1 MMPKQRYE
9 SNGVNSAVMVID
21 ASVWVAALLTNDI
34 HHRPSTALLRGL
46 VLRKQQAVTPVLAWA
61 EIAGAIARR
70 TGSSELAKAAVAFLN
85 NQTWLEYVPLDEPLA
100 RHAVAIAIAQRLRG
114 ADAVYVALASQ
125 RDGMLITLDRE
136 MLERAP
142 ASLTAC
148 TPIDWLNNS

>member
-9 SNGVNSAVMVID
+9 SSGANSAAMVID
-21 ASVWVAALLTNDI
+21 ASVWVAALLTNDV
-34 HHRPSTALLRGL
+34 HHGASAALLRAL
-46 VLRKQQAVTPVLAWA
+46 VLRKQQAATPVLAWP

-70 TGSSELAKAAVAFLN
+70 TGGGEWAKAAIAFLN
-85 NQTWLEYVPLDEPLA
+85 RQAWLEYVSLDEALA
-100 RHAVAIAIAQRLRG
+100 RRAIAIAIAQHLRG

-142 ASLTAC
+142 APVTVR
-148 TPIDWLNNS
+148 TPIDWLNNA